1 MDIVKRDQFIALWK
15 KYFNDAELPVAF
27 YYSKENNNATIV
39 KKAMGHTCIIAQLG
53 RVRKGESLCFLP
65 DSVGCGGGKFYLGF
79 SKSMREGF
87 EYFLSHGENTPHC
100 ERYKRTPEQVNAFLK
115 TIHEL
120 PRKGDCLVFKRWD
133 HLTEQDEPEAVFF
146 FAPADVISGLFT
158 LAGFDSSKQEA
169 VISPFGAGCTS
180 IIYYPYREQ
189 IEGTKRAVLGM
200 FDPSARLC
208 TGNNL
213 LSFAVPISKFME
225 MIDQMEESFLITNT
239 WKMMQKRM

>member
-15 KYFNDAELPVAF
+15 KYFNDSELPVAF

-115 TIHEL
+115 TVHEL

-146 FAPADVISGLFT
+146 FAPG
-158 LAGFDSSKQEA
+158 
-169 VISPFGAGCTS
+169 GC
-180 IIYYPYREQ
+180 Y
-189 IEGTKRAVLGM
+189 LG
-200 FDPSARLC
+200 
-208 TGNNL
+208 
-213 LSFAVPISKFME
+213 SFHVSRF
-225 MIDQMEESFLITNT
+225 
-239 WKMMQKRM
+239 